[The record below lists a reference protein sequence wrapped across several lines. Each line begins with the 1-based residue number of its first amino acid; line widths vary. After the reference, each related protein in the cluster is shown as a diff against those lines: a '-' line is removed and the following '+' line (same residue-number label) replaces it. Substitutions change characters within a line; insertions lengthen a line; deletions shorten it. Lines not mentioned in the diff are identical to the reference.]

1 MYIRCILIGDR
12 PFFTSMFQQ
21 KFKYVTVLN
30 TCHILLGKKKY
41 STVFS
46 NGNHPMWEYKKN
58 CSEHQLCSKINS
70 MRTKDTSRR
79 REKAKGTAHGSD
91 WISTHMHL
99 WNAVLTCK
107 GGVVRAD
114 GKAKKKKTCECI

>member
-1 MYIRCILIGDR
+1 MVVVCEQ
-12 PFFTSMFQQ
+12 T
-21 KFKYVTVLN
+21 
-30 TCHILLGKKKY
+30 KK
-41 STVFS
+41 V
-46 NGNHPMWEYKKN
+46 GIVWEYKKN
-58 CSEHQLCSKINS
+58 KINS

-107 GGVVRAD
+107 GRVVRAD